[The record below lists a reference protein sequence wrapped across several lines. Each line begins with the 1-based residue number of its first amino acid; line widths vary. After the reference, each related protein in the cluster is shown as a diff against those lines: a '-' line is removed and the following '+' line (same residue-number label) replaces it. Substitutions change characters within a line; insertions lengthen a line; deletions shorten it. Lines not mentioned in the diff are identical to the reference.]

1 VATQEETI
9 DVIKAITQAY
19 RENAR
24 YLDRIYKWMGKVGMD
39 WIKERVVE
47 DLAERAALVERF
59 ELSQTIYR
67 RDPWADHVRDK
78 SQSYRPLANFAL
90 EAAE

>member
-1 VATQEETI
+1 
-9 DVIKAITQAY
+9 
-19 RENAR
+19 
-24 YLDRIYKWMGKVGMD
+24 MD

-47 DLAERAALVERF
+47 DLVQREALVERF
-59 ELSQTIYR
+59 ELSQSIYR

-78 SQSYRPLANFAL
+78 SQSYQPLANIAL